1 METIKYLS
9 TLEDEHKAH
18 ALSQESKS
26 KDQYLGFVGASA
38 LCKVRLKRWINIKTS
53 WGWAGQSSAQT
64 ETGTLFF
71 FHCNIAKNIKASHS
85 ISTWINLIE

>member
-1 METIKYLS
+1 MEAIKYLS

-38 LCKVRLKRWINIKTS
+38 PCKVRLKRWINIKTS

-64 ETGTLFF
+64 ETGTLFYF
-71 FHCNIAKNIKASHS
+71 IAILPKILRLVTAYLLG
-85 ISTWINLIE
+85 LI